1 MLRGVRAHYRN
12 DDDAVVGSAGAL
24 ALRIREDPRTRRMM
38 IVASPLGPPL
48 MFWPPLLASLL
59 VAGASSTDRLGLPGS
74 RTNSAIRSL
83 LRSLV
88 IRRTSRLTF
97 WWLSLLATMNPRL
110 SRWSSIVC
118 VVMLLRIHSNPYLQ

>member
-1 MLRGVRAHYRN
+1 
-12 DDDAVVGSAGAL
+12 
-24 ALRIREDPRTRRMM
+24 
-38 IVASPLGPPL
+38 
-48 MFWPPLLASLL
+48 
-59 VAGASSTDRLGLPGS
+59 
-74 RTNSAIRSL
+74 
-83 LRSLV
+83 LV